1 MERFG
6 NRIGEDY
13 VVFFVCR
20 RRMQGG
26 FDDG

>member
-1 MERFG
+1 MECSG

-20 RRMQGG
+20 RRTQGG